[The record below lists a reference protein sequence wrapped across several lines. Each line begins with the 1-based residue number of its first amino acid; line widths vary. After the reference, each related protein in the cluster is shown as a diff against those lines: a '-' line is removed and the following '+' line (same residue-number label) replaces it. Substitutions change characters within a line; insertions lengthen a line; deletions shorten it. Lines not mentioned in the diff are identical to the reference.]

1 MAQGQEMGFEY
12 TSLSRSWSFGR
23 KRVFVA
29 NHMEVD
35 SCFTTPKKKHCRGDS
50 VLDSEKSALD
60 SLPQDILI
68 RILCGVEHDDLKTL
82 FNVSNSIRAATVIAK
97 EWHFAYS
104 TPTKKLAFR
113 DPVEFENSG
122 DTYEVE
128 APNAPKQSRVAQ
140 SRLNGKNQLSLSRRL
155 FMELET
161 EV

>member
-60 SLPQDILI
+60 SLPQDIL
-68 RILCGVEHDDLKTL
+68 
-82 FNVSNSIRAATVIAK
+82 VSPFYFRSCAVWRERERERVIN
-97 EWHFAYS
+97 Y
-104 TPTKKLAFR
+104 
-113 DPVEFENSG
+113 
-122 DTYEVE
+122 
-128 APNAPKQSRVAQ
+128 
-140 SRLNGKNQLSLSRRL
+140 LNYMIYVL
-155 FMELET
+155 
-161 EV
+161 

>member
-1 MAQGQEMGFEY
+1 M
-12 TSLSRSWSFGR
+12 
-23 KRVFVA
+23 
-29 NHMEVD
+29 
-35 SCFTTPKKKHCRGDS
+35 
-50 VLDSEKSALD
+50 
-60 SLPQDILI
+60 
-68 RILCGVEHDDLKTL
+68 
-82 FNVSNSIRAATVIAK
+82 IAK